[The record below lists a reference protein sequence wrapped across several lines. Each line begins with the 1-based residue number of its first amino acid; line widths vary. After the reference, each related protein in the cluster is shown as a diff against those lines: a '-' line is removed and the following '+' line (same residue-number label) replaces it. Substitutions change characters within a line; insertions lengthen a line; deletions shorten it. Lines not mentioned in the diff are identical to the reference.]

1 MVKLVVEGRLE
12 LPQKLTVAGFDRY
25 TPQIEELLGAV
36 AAAGTEVVRV
46 SSPEAPESG
55 TLAGFENSDA
65 ELRCAGRWAREA
77 LEKNPDQ
84 KIAVI
89 ATNLEQDAERCT
101 RLLLEGLLPGWQFG
115 SERHTAAVN
124 VSYGRRLSTYPM
136 VSIALLLLRWLHA
149 DLSTRDVGLLLR
161 TPMTGS
167 VESSGRSRIELA
179 LRQIPDRRWSPRMLL
194 RAMTGWEDCPDA
206 QAWLSC
212 VRELDELRAELP
224 RRCTPS
230 SWASRVH
237 ALLEV
242 FEWPGS
248 GTLDSRDFQLLNAWR
263 ELLNAFARLDLVSQ
277 DLTAGEAVSRLA
289 AMAGETVFQ
298 PESEGAVVDL
308 MGPLE
313 AAGMRF
319 DKLWICGL
327 DAEHWPPPGRPLTL
341 VSRALQREYGMPD
354 AEPQDTLDY
363 ASRVLERLTAS
374 AAEHVCSY
382 ALADGDAQQT
392 GTGLL
397 AHYDSVDAES
407 FDDPGWHAIDLV
419 GVVTSRMMHS
429 DPVPRVGRHET
440 ISGGASSLQRQFEE
454 PFAAF
459 AYGRLG
465 IRPVYAIVPGLSA
478 SLRGSLIHDALF
490 RLYRDRPTQADINA
504 WGPDQLQERIVDAV
518 QRAFSRH
525 YRNADPVLR
534 ALLDLETERVRML
547 LHGVVELDRSRDA
560 FTIMD
565 AETSRALDID
575 GLRLQLRVDRIDRLD
590 DGELVIL
597 DYKTG
602 QERRFLSRDGMPK
615 DLQLVIYA
623 CAVDEPVSDLGLVN
637 IDSRSIG
644 ISGAGRTFTPD
655 LDWAS
660 ALQDWRNEVEAAA
673 GEMSR
678 GDVRI
683 NGLQSRQAARPLA
696 LLSRI
701 SELRRDD

>member
-1 MVKLVVEGRLE
+1 
-12 LPQKLTVAGFDRY
+12 LT
-25 TPQIEELLGAV
+25 
-36 AAAGTEVVRV
+36 
-46 SSPEAPESG
+46 
-55 TLAGFENSDA
+55 
-65 ELRCAGRWAREA
+65 
-77 LEKNPDQ
+77 
-84 KIAVI
+84 
-89 ATNLEQDAERCT
+89 
-101 RLLLEGLLPGWQFG
+101 
-115 SERHTAAVN
+115 
-124 VSYGRRLSTYPM
+124 
-136 VSIALLLLRWLHA
+136 
-149 DLSTRDVGLLLR
+149 
-161 TPMTGS
+161 
-167 VESSGRSRIELA
+167 
-179 LRQIPDRRWSPRMLL
+179 
-194 RAMTGWEDCPDA
+194 
-206 QAWLSC
+206 C
-212 VRELDELRAELP
+212 VRELDELRSELP
-224 RRCTPS
+224 RKSMPS
-230 SWASRVH
+230 AWASRIH
-237 ALLEV
+237 ELLEV
-242 FEWPGS
+242 FGWPRS
-248 GTLDSRDFQLLNAWR
+248 GALDSRDFQLLNAWR

-277 DLTAGEAVSRLA
+277 DLTAGEAVARLA
-289 AMAGETVFQ
+289 AMAGETMFQ

-313 AAGMRF
+313 AAGMQF

-363 ASRVLERLTAS
+363 AHRILERLTAS

-397 AHYDSVDAES
+397 AHYESVIAEPT
-407 FDDPGWHAIDLV
+407 DDPGWNAMRQV
-419 GVVTSRMMHS
+419 GISASRMMHS
-429 DPVPRVGRHET
+429 DPVPSVGRDET

-465 IRPVYAIVPGLSA
+465 IRPMYTIVPGLSA
-478 SLRGSLIHDALF
+478 SLRGSLIHDAMY
-490 RLYRDRPTQADINA
+490 RLYRDRPTQADIDA
-504 WGPDQLQERIVDAV
+504 WRPDQLQERIVDAV
-518 QRAFSRH
+518 QGAFGRH

-534 ALLDLETERVRML
+534 ALLDIETERVRNL
-547 LHGVVELDRSRDA
+547 LRGVVELDRSRDA
-560 FTIMD
+560 FTVLD
-565 AETSRALDID
+565 AETPRALDID
-575 GLRLQLRVDRIDRLD
+575 GLRLQLRVDRIDRLE

-602 QERRFLSRDGMPK
+602 RERRFLSRDGRPN

-623 CAVDEPVSDLGLVN
+623 CAVEEPVSDLGLVN

-655 LDWAS
+655 LDWANS
-660 ALQDWRNEVEAAA
+660 LQDWRNEVEAAA
-673 GEMSR
+673 EAMSR

-701 SELRRDD
+701 AELRRDD